1 MSLPTLAARRAGA
14 PRARRV
20 SRPRCRGPRA
30 LAVALL
36 AALVLPAGAP
46 AHGAEGDLGEVLV
59 TAALRPLPASAV
71 AASVTVLDATTLQ
84 DAGRQ
89 HLEDVLALVP
99 NLNWA
104 GDTARPR
111 YLQLRGIGELEQYQ
125 GAPNPSVGV
134 LIDDID
140 FSGLASAATLFDVDR
155 MEVLRGPQGTRYG
168 ANALGGLI
176 YLTSAAPEDRYGGR
190 VEVDAGDYNTRSV
203 GAVVTGPVAAL
214 DSTFR
219 LAVQRETSDGFYR
232 NVYLGRTDTNNRD
245 ELTLRGRWRHQPSE
259 QLRIDLSV
267 LHVQIDD
274 GYDAFAPDN
283 TRSTHSDRPGV
294 DAQHS
299 TGVAL
304 KVGYAGAGGA
314 TLTGIASYAE
324 TRVKYGFDGDWGNAQ
339 YWAPYINSFT
349 ELQYRHRHTASVE
362 LRLGTSPER
371 GLAWLVGVYA
381 FELRETLEDVS
392 AGNSYDPINGAYA
405 QDSVVDSAYRARNV
419 ALFGV
424 LDGDLGRRLRWSL
437 GLRGE
442 AHRAEYQDLTHDWIA
457 GTVAANSFGPSER
470 LWGGHG
476 SLTYRL
482 APASSLYLQLAR
494 GYKAGGFNLSQGL
507 QPDQILFRPEADRNV
522 EAGYKATSP
531 DRALSLTADLF
542 WLDRSDAQIKTS
554 QQSDPTNP
562 NTFIYFTGNARR
574 GRDYGAEA
582 SLRWQ
587 LLPRLSIGG
596 ALGLLQ
602 TSFEDLV
609 GVGATGTASVSRELA
624 NAPHWQAAV
633 DAVYRAPNGAF
644 ARLDVTG
651 MGAYYFDLPPNPTR
665 SRPYGLVNGRVG
677 WESARW
683 SASLWGR
690 NLLNRNYPVRGFYF
704 GLEPPDYPNKLYL
717 QLGDPRTVGANLV
730 LRFGGQADGPRR

>member
-1 MSLPTLAARRAGA
+1 MILPTVAVRRAVA
-14 PRARRV
+14 PALLL
-20 SRPRCRGPRA
+20 PA
-30 LAVALL
+30 LALFG
-36 AALVLPAGAP
+36 GAP
-46 AHGAEGDLGEVLV
+46 ARGAEGDLGEVLV
-59 TAALRPLPASAV
+59 TAALRPLPASAL
-71 AASVTVLDATTLQ
+71 AASVTVLDGATLQ

-125 GAPNPSVGV
+125 GAPNPSVGF

-140 FSGLASAATLFDVDR
+140 FSGLGSAATLFDVDR
-155 MEVLRGPQGTRYG
+155 IEVLRGPQGTRYG
-168 ANALGGLI
+168 ANALAGLI
-176 YLTSAAPEDRYGGR
+176 YVTSAAPEDRDGAR
-190 VEVDAGDYNTRSV
+190 IEVGAGDYNTRSV
-203 GAVVTGPVAAL
+203 GAVLTGPVGAL
-214 DSTFR
+214 DSAFR

-232 NVYLGRTDTNNRD
+232 NVYLGREDTNNRD
-245 ELTLRGRWRHQPSE
+245 ELTLRGRWRFQPSE
-259 QLRIDLSV
+259 RLRIDLAA

-283 TRSTHSDRPGV
+283 TRSTHSDQPGV

-304 KVGYAGAGGA
+304 KVAYAAPDAA
-314 TLTGIASYAE
+314 TLTGIATYAE
-324 TRVKYGFDGDWGNAQ
+324 TRVKYGFDGDWGNPQ
-339 YWAPYINSFT
+339 YWAPYVNSFT

-371 GLAWLVGVYA
+371 GLAWLVGAYA
-381 FELRETLEDVS
+381 QQLRETLDDAS
-392 AGNSYDPINGAYA
+392 AGNSYDPLNGAYA
-405 QDSVVDSAYRARNV
+405 QDTVVDSAYRARNV
-419 ALFGV
+419 ALFGM

-442 AHRAEYQDLTHDWIA
+442 TRRADYQDLTHDFIA
-457 GTVAANSFGPSER
+457 GTVLGNNFGPSDR

-482 APASSLYLQLAR
+482 APASSLYMQIAR

-507 QPDQILFRPEADRNV
+507 QPDQILFRPEADWNV

-562 NTFIYFTGNARR
+562 NTFIYYTGNARR
-574 GRDYGAEA
+574 GRDYGAEG

-587 LLPRLSIGG
+587 LLPRLSLGG
-596 ALGLLQ
+596 ALGLLR
-602 TSFEDLV
+602 TSFEDLA
-609 GVGATGTASVSRELA
+609 GVGAAGTTSVSRELA

-633 DAVYRAPNGAF
+633 DAAYRAPGGAF

-665 SRPYGLVNGRVG
+665 SRPYGLVNSRIG

-683 SASLWGR
+683 SVSLWGR
-690 NLLNRNYPVRGFYF
+690 NLLNRDYPVRGFYF
-704 GLEPPDYPNKLYL
+704 GLEPPYYPNKLYL
-717 QLGDPRTVGANLV
+717 QLGDPRTVGLSVV
-730 LRFGGQADGPRR
+730 LRIGGEADGRGRQPAAGASR